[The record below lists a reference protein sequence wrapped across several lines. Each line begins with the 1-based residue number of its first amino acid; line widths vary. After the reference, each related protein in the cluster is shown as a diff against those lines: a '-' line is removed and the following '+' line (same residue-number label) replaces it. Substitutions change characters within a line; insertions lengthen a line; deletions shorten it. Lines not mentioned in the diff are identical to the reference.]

1 MLRTGC
7 AATEPEEPM
16 PEPTPQTFNHFAL
29 VAFTDGYWQETPERR
44 RRLLCGWLE
53 PLRSAV
59 GALHLY
65 QTYGVE
71 SPSDLLVW
79 SAVAGEDVGIPARFF
94 EQFAETIAPARHAVR
109 LRTALWG
116 FTKPSQYT
124 KTRSKQEIDPFAAER
139 LPYLVM
145 YPFTKNDAWYQR
157 STEERRAMM
166 LEHIKIGK
174 QYEDITQ
181 LLLYST
187 GLQDQEF
194 VVVYETHDLLRFSSL
209 VTDLRSTA
217 ARPFTERDTPL
228 HTAIHQPGLDA
239 LARWL

>member
-1 MLRTGC
+1 M
-7 AATEPEEPM
+7 A
-16 PEPTPQTFNHFAL
+16 EPTPQTFNHFAL
-29 VAFTDGYWQETPERR
+29 ISFTDPFWREPSERR
-44 RRLLCGWLE
+44 RELLCSWLE
-53 PLRSAV
+53 PLRNAV
-59 GALHLY
+59 GAMHLY
-65 QTYGVE
+65 QTFGVE
-71 SPSDLLVW
+71 STSDLLVW
-79 SAVAGEDVGIPARFF
+79 SALAGDEVDIPARYFSR
-94 EQFAETIAPARHAVR
+94 FAETLVPLRGAVE

-124 KTRSKQEIDPFAAER
+124 KTRSRQEIDPFAADR

-145 YPFTKNDAWYQR
+145 YPFTKTAEWYQQD
-157 STEERRAMM
+157 SEDRRAMM
-166 LEHIKIGK
+166 AEHIKIGK

-217 ARPFTERDTPL
+217 ARPFTERDAPL
-228 HTAIHQPGLDA
+228 HTAIHQSGLDA

>member
-1 MLRTGC
+1 
-7 AATEPEEPM
+7 M

-29 VAFTDGYWQETPERR
+29 VRFTDAYWREPAERR
-44 RRLLCGWLE
+44 RELRCGWLE
-53 PLRSAV
+53 PLRNAV
-59 GALHLY
+59 DALHFY
-65 QTYGVE
+65 QTFAVE
-71 SPSDLLVW
+71 SASDLLVW
-79 SAVAGEDVGIPARFF
+79 SALAGDDVGIPARFF
-94 EQFAETIAPARHAVR
+94 ARFAEALAPVR
-109 LRTALWG
+109 PMVELRTALWG

-124 KTRSKQEIDPFAAER
+124 RTRSKQEIDPFRPER
-139 LPYLVM
+139 QPYLVM
-145 YPFTKNDAWYQR
+145 YPFTKTDAWYQKD
-157 STEERRAMM
+157 TEERRAMM

-239 LARWL
+239 LAAWL